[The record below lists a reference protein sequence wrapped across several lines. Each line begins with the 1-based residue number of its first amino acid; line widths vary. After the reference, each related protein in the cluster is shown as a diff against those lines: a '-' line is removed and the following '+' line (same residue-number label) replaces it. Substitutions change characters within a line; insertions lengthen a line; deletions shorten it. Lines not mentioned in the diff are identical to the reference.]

1 MTGVLEVK
9 AGNYTVRGISV
20 GGVYTS
26 LQVPELDAV
35 FDVGITL
42 RSFAGTDNIFLSHGH
57 ADHLGGLVGLL
68 GIRGM
73 MNKAK
78 PRLFMPRPVREHLDQ
93 ALSHMTQIQRYDLS
107 VEGVGVEDGDE
118 HALKADLRVRAFKTH
133 HPVPSVGYQF
143 FRRVN
148 KLRPEFKQLDG
159 AEIGRRRKAGEQLFD
174 QVEHLELAYATDTL
188 IRVIDTH
195 PSLLETRVLILECS
209 FLDERKELSASRAG
223 CHIHLD
229 ELLER
234 ADDFKNEH
242 LVLMHFSQIYKPEEV
257 HEILERRLPKHLW
270 ERTVVFAPRR
280 GSFF

>member
-1 MTGVLEVK
+1 MAGLLELK
-9 AGNYTVRGISV
+9 AGNYTIRGISV

-35 FDVGITL
+35 FDAGIPL
-42 RSFAGTDNIFLSHGH
+42 RHFAGTDNVFLSHGH

-73 MNKAK
+73 MSKAK
-78 PRLFMPRPVREHLDQ
+78 PRVFMPRAVQEHLNE
-93 ALSHMTQIQRYDLS
+93 ALAHMTKIQRYDLS
-107 VEGVGVEDGDE
+107 VDGVGVEDGDE

-148 KLRPEFKQLDG
+148 KLRPEFRQLEG
-159 AEIGRRRKAGEQLFD
+159 AEIGRRRRAGEQLFD
-174 QVEHLELAYATDTL
+174 QQEHLELAYATDTL
-188 IRVIDTH
+188 LRVIDTH
-195 PSLLETRVLILECS
+195 PSLLRTRVLILECS
-209 FLDERKELSASRAG
+209 FLDERKALSASRAG

-234 ADDFKNEH
+234 ADEFQNEH
-242 LVLMHFSQIYKPEEV
+242 LVLMHFSQIYRPQEV
-257 HEILERRLPKHLW
+257 HEILERRLPRELW
-270 ERTVVFAPRR
+270 ERTHVFAPRR